1 MSDERDDGLG
11 MPLVEAMETQRAVR
25 RLRPD
30 PVDDDTVLRVLE
42 LATKAPTGSNLQSW
56 EFVVVRDP
64 DVKHQL
70 ARLNRQA
77 WSIYRRLGKRQAK
90 GHEPTLKIIDAVQWQ
105 ADHFEEVPVVVVAC
119 LHGRSPVFGPPVLAS
134 SWYGSAYPAV
144 QNLLLAARAVGLG
157 ATLTT
162 LPLWSTDPGPP
173 HPRPARQRDAGGGG
187 PHGLADR
194 GDTARRPGNRSP
206 KWYIS
211 TVTGI
216 GRSGKM
222 LYPSELQPPAAPAA
236 AECTRSAYVRCSCKA
251 GDHVPRKGRARRFRE
266 ARELKQGFDDGL
278 FREGSGTLADVDL
291 DADAED
297 DDDDFDD
304 DDDWDDDDPSTTTR

>member
-1 MSDERDDGLG
+1 VGDEHDGVDSNGLG

-25 RLRPD
+25 RLLPD
-30 PVDDDTVLRVLE
+30 PVDDDTLLRVIE

-77 WSIYRRLGKRQAK
+77 WSIYRRLGQRRAK
-90 GHEPTLKIIDAVQWQ
+90 GHAPTLKIIEAVQWQ

-119 LHGRSPVFGPPVLAS
+119 LHGRSPIFAPPVRAS

-162 LPLWSTDPGPP
+162 LPLWSTM
-173 HPRPARQRDAGGGG
+173 
-187 PHGLADR
+187 L
-194 GDTARRPGNRSP
+194 ARRTLGLPANVTPVAVVPMGWPKGRYGPTSRKPVVDVVHLDRYGNRP
-206 KWYIS
+206 
-211 TVTGI
+211 
-216 GRSGKM
+216 
-222 LYPSELQPPAAPAA
+222 
-236 AECTRSAYVRCSCKA
+236 
-251 GDHVPRKGRARRFRE
+251 FR
-266 ARELKQGFDDGL
+266 
-278 FREGSGTLADVDL
+278 
-291 DADAED
+291 
-297 DDDDFDD
+297 
-304 DDDWDDDDPSTTTR
+304 